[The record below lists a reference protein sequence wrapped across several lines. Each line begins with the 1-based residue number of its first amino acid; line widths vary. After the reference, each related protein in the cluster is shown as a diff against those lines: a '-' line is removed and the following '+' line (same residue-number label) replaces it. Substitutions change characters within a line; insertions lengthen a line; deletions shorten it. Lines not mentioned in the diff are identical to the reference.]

1 LFKNYTT
8 KTYYADIDT
17 LEELDQ
23 SGLPIAMPAWRFVK
37 ADSDLMRRLL
47 NKTIPKSEDSIDF
60 VAYQR
65 NIAMCEVKSYAQ
77 FLMKTRYVDNDGF
90 PLLHIVDEC
99 LATFLLGTV
108 MPKDSAFLTVFNN
121 VITQVTEAGLT
132 VKWNNDIVDGLTVE
146 KMISLNR
153 NRTTTKPFK
162 LYDVQTAFYVVI
174 LGHSLSILLFLFE
187 YLRK

>member
-1 LFKNYTT
+1 MVFSIIILGVFQGSLFKNYTT
-8 KTYYADIDT
+8 TTYYADIDT
-17 LEELDQ
+17 LEEIDQ
-23 SGLPIAMPAWRFVK
+23 SGLPVAMPAWRFVK

-77 FLMKTRYVDNDGF
+77 FFMKTRYVDNDGL

-108 MPKDSAFLTVFNN
+108 MPKDSAFFDSFQQCHHPSDRSWFDSQMEQRYRCQFDSRENDQSEQKSSYNQTV
-121 VITQVTEAGLT
+121 
-132 VKWNNDIVDGLTVE
+132 
-146 KMISLNR
+146 
-153 NRTTTKPFK
+153 
-162 LYDVQTAFYVVI
+162 
-174 LGHSLSILLFLFE
+174 
-187 YLRK
+187 